1 MAKKML
7 KREAVGVN
15 LRRPRFAFAKRSQ
28 TMSFKQSIEF
38 WVLDEGRAECLTLL
52 EIGGKHRLLR
62 ARYHGGENGPYQLL
76 GAADVSSCSVIE
88 FLDLLSA
95 SLDRARLNR
104 QRCEIHPPLP
114 RLDLKDLA
122 L

>member
-1 MAKKML
+1 M
-7 KREAVGVN
+7 
-15 LRRPRFAFAKRSQ
+15 PS
-28 TMSFKQSIEF
+28 KQSIEF

-62 ARYHGGENGPYQLL
+62 ARYHCGHDGPYQLS

-88 FLDLLSA
+88 FLDLLSTSIA
-95 SLDRARLNR
+95 QARHSKR
-104 QRCEIHPPLP
+104 RCEFHPPAPLVE
-114 RLDLKDLA
+114 LKDLA